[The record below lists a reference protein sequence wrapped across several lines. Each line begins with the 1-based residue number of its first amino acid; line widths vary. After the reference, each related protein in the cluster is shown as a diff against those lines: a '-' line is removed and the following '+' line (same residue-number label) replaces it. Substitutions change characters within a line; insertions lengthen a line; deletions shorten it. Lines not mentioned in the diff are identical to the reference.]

1 MFEVNDCIKAEADEV
16 AAQLI
21 EKVSLAAYEMRPT
34 YWTFRVTEVDGRKP
48 AHLVLVSYY
57 DDQIYLPAHLRKEG
71 DKLNVYDMGL
81 AEKPSRCAVASWSVR
96 IGPADGPFSLVEMLR
111 KAHERAWRGPLF
123 KQFDSATVRKEAM
136 DSTREALGL

>member
-1 MFEVNDCIKAEADEV
+1 MSEVNDHIKAEADEV

-48 AHLVLVSYY
+48 AHLVLASYY
-57 DDQIYLPAHLRKEG
+57 DDQVYLPAHLRKEG
-71 DKLNVYDMGL
+71 DKLNVFDMGPV
-81 AEKPSRCAVASWSVR
+81 EKPSRCAVTSWSVR
-96 IGPADGPFSLVEMLR
+96 IGPADGPVSLVEMLR
-111 KAHERAWRGPLF
+111 KAHERVWRGPLF